1 MISTS
6 NNLADIK
13 VVGVGGGGVNAV
25 NRMIEEGLKG
35 VQFVAINTDS
45 QALIFSD
52 ADTKLDIGRE
62 ATRGLGAGANP
73 EVGKTSAED
82 HKTEIED
89 ALQGSDMVFVTA
101 GEGGGT
107 GTGAAPVVA
116 SIAKKMGALTVGVV
130 TRPFKFEGARRT
142 RQAMAGIEE
151 LREVCDTLI
160 VIPNDRLMQLGGEE
174 LSIVEAF
181 RAADEVLHNGVQG
194 ITNLITIPGMINV
207 DFADVRS
214 VMSDAGSALMGIG
227 FARGDNRAL
236 NAAEQA
242 INSPLLESTM
252 EGAKG
257 VLLSI
262 AGGSDLG
269 LHEVNAAASMV
280 EERADEDANIIFGTI
295 IDDNL
300 GDEVRVTIIATGFDA
315 QANMTVQPAHTGHG
329 QQATPAARP
338 GSLFENRGEAQ
349 QETPAASRAEAPR
362 EEYTRSEP
370 QRAEAPR
377 AERIEREEYAPRHS
391 YEREQPSEPAPSSGL
406 FTSSDRFRREEREGR
421 DDYRLSRPDE
431 RRSRG
436 FDDDGDDDLDVPSF
450 MR

>member
-1 MISTS
+1 
-6 NNLADIK
+6 
-13 VVGVGGGGVNAV
+13 
-25 NRMIEEGLKG
+25 
-35 VQFVAINTDS
+35 
-45 QALIFSD
+45 
-52 ADTKLDIGRE
+52 
-62 ATRGLGAGANP
+62 
-73 EVGKTSAED
+73 
-82 HKTEIED
+82 
-89 ALQGSDMVFVTA
+89 
-101 GEGGGT
+101 
-107 GTGAAPVVA
+107 
-116 SIAKKMGALTVGVV
+116 
-130 TRPFKFEGARRT
+130 
-142 RQAMAGIEE
+142 
-151 LREVCDTLI
+151 
-160 VIPNDRLMQLGGEE
+160 
-174 LSIVEAF
+174 
-181 RAADEVLHNGVQG
+181 
-194 ITNLITIPGMINV
+194 MINV

-315 QANMTVQPAHTGHG
+315 QANMTSQPAQSG
-329 QQATPAARP
+329 QAQQQGSEATPAARP
-338 GSLFENRGEAQ
+338 GSLFENRAEAQ
-349 QETPAASRAEAPR
+349 PESPAAPRTEAPR
-362 EEYTRSEP
+362 EEYNRAEP
-370 QRAEAPR
+370 QRAESQ
-377 AERIEREEYAPRHS
+377 RIGREEYTPRHS
-391 YEREQPSEPAPSSGL
+391 YEREQPAEPAPSSGL
-406 FTSSDRFRREEREGR
+406 FTTSDRFRGEEYRRGA
-421 DDYRLSRPDE
+421 DDEYRLSRPAE
-431 RRSRG
+431 RNSRD

>member
-1 MISTS
+1 MCI
-6 NNLADIK
+6 
-13 VVGVGGGGVNAV
+13 
-25 NRMIEEGLKG
+25 R
-35 VQFVAINTDS
+35 
-45 QALIFSD
+45 
-52 ADTKLDIGRE
+52 
-62 ATRGLGAGANP
+62 
-73 EVGKTSAED
+73 
-82 HKTEIED
+82 
-89 ALQGSDMVFVTA
+89 
-101 GEGGGT
+101 
-107 GTGAAPVVA
+107 
-116 SIAKKMGALTVGVV
+116 
-130 TRPFKFEGARRT
+130 
-142 RQAMAGIEE
+142 
-151 LREVCDTLI
+151 
-160 VIPNDRLMQLGGEE
+160 DR
-174 LSIVEAF
+174 
-181 RAADEVLHNGVQG
+181 
-194 ITNLITIPGMINV
+194 INV

-280 EERADEDANIIFGTI
+280 EESADEDANIIFGTI

-315 QANMTVQPAHTGHG
+315 QANMTTQPAHTGHG